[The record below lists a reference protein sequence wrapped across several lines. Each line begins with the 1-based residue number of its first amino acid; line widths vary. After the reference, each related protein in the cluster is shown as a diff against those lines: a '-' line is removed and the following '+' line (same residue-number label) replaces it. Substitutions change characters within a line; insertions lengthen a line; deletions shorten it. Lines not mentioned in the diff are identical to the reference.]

1 MANINYKETQ
11 GNDNWV
17 SQTEFDSLDL
27 STQKEGTVYELVG
40 EVSEPDLD
48 VDLQTKINGKLD
60 APATRGTSGQIL
72 TAGNTSDDPS
82 WETLKT
88 LFGNQSFLGTGNID
102 LYNHDIEITGLVDS
116 FPISIEFNRVSSK
129 NLVVD
134 SINDLITLLGNEF
147 RISASGYLKD
157 VDPKPVQNIHMLSTT
172 DGGGDLRYHI
182 AENDYAVADITNL
195 TITDTVTT
203 V

>member
-17 SQTEFDSLDL
+17 SQAEFDSLDL

-40 EVSEPDLD
+40 EVNEADLD

-60 APATRGTSGQIL
+60 VPAISGTSGQIL

-88 LFGNQSFLGTGNID
+88 LFGNQSLLGTGNID
-102 LYNHDIEITGLVDS
+102 LYNHDIEITGLVDGS
-116 FPISIEFNRVSSK
+116 TPISIEFNRVSSK

-134 SINDLITLLGNEF
+134 SINDLITLVGFEF
-147 RISASGYLKD
+147 RISVSGYYGD
-157 VDPKPVQNIHMLSTT
+157 ATSRSPVHMLSTT
-172 DGGGDLRYHI
+172 SGGGDLRYHVWS
-182 AENDYAVADITNL
+182 EDYGVADIANI